1 MSFDYQ
7 SLFQVFLDSLLE
19 MSSITFHSCHFNLFF
34 CSGPQK
40 LTLQAR
46 VNSFLLWSD
55 GMGYREAA
63 ACITRTCRSRPLWT
77 HWVQRVALSSPASPV
92 PSPGHLAAG
101 QPMAKELW
109 RGRRLQVHWPR
120 RLAVELQSGHRWP
133 STTLRRNRRSP
144 PTFPKSSSSITR
156 PQCACVE
163 TKHKRLFFPSALHVQ
178 PHLQSC
184 FCPTL
189 GFELKVCEESSLFWM
204 VHYISPLITFIFLL
218 KELILL
224 SLCQNLSPKWWF

>member
-1 MSFDYQ
+1 
-7 SLFQVFLDSLLE
+7 

-40 LTLQAR
+40 LTLRAR

-55 GMGYREAA
+55 GTGYREAT
-63 ACITRTCRSRPLWT
+63 ACITRTCPSRPLWT
-77 HWVQRVALSSPASPV
+77 HWVQRVAPSSLVSPAP
-92 PSPGHLAAG
+92 PPGHLAAG

-120 RLAVELQSGHRWP
+120 RLAVELQSGRRWP

-163 TKHKRLFFPSALHVQ
+163 TKHKRLFPLRFT
-178 PHLQSC
+178 
-184 FCPTL
+184 CPT
-189 GFELKVCEESSLFWM
+189 SSTVLFLSHTWIWVERLWRILSFLNGALYLSLNNFDFSFKRAHSFVFM
-204 VHYISPLITFIFLL
+204 SKLLPKMMILDIFRITFWVVYLL
-218 KELILL
+218 KLL
-224 SLCQNLSPKWWF
+224 LK